1 MKGRAENA
9 LLKLPFK
16 GAYMFRP
23 GVIRPMHGAVSK
35 TKSYRLLYKIMAPA
49 LPVLQWAFPKS
60 ILTTEIIGRAM
71 INVARNGFPNAV
83 LEPSDIYAIAVV

>member
-1 MKGRAENA
+1 M
-9 LLKLPFK
+9 KLPFR

-35 TKSYRLLYKIMAPA
+35 TRFYRLFYAVMAPI
-49 LPVLQWAFPKS
+49 LPLLQRAFPHS

-71 INVARNGFPNAV
+71 INAARQGFSKSI
-83 LEPSDIYAIAVV
+83 LEPSDIYDLARQIQG